1 MAVGGWWLLDE
12 AVAIWE
18 GLYIA
23 EDISLHPV
31 IYDIG
36 DKVVEGGRNLAWNY
50 HVFTEHKPL
59 NSGNLLSALL
69 VCVCAGT
76 ACGG

>member
-1 MAVGGWWLLDE
+1 MTRVCQEQDSKAYNCSLVLLACGCWWLLDE

-31 IYDIG
+31 IYDIM
-36 DKVVEGGRNLAWNY
+36 
-50 HVFTEHKPL
+50 T
-59 NSGNLLSALL
+59 
-69 VCVCAGT
+69 
-76 ACGG
+76 